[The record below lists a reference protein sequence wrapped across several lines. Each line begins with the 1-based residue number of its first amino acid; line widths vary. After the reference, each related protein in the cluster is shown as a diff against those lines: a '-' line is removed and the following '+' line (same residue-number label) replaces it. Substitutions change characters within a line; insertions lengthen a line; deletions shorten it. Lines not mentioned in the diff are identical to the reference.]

1 MKKRYPWKLTGP
13 WYRRE
18 TTGGPGNRGRQPII
32 QKYASSDFVDMFLE
46 EPQHSLKYVCEDFV
60 NRICLS
66 GVYDPVSPKTR
77 QKGDTLKLFL
87 DAHSRF
93 YLVVCELH
101 CQAPGCPSVSR
112 DQVCEAGFVIRRH
125 RTRMEPAGRAA
136 LGRVMA
142 QRNGIMMKIEKILPK
157 ERTGAASGSGQYLR
171 NPLDWLQEAGERVR
185 NRHLQ
190 TLQKEYT
197 ATTRK
202 LQKLALLHNAER
214 TTRKWVKNP
223 DLKGTGCW
231 QEIGNE
237 TPQEIDEEIYPLYP
251 LIPDPD
257 VKKHSATEKT
267 IYFGVV
273 PTSSADLDEKGNPKF
288 DNESTHEIR
297 CFVRRHRQGCPKKS
311 TRADCHGELVWSEA
325 TEKYRLA
332 AFLDLDGSGHK
343 PINIQLPDL
352 NALKDQALRGPAGK
366 GLNVRMNP
374 PPDSALN
381 SVKNN
386 DEMSMGDKGDWSSS
400 RGGQVCFFC
409 IPLITLVALFVLR
422 IFLPVVVFLFGL
434 WFLLKLKLCIPPSF
448 SFDAGM
454 AADLKLFG
462 PEFSA
467 NIEAEITASGSV
479 TIGGIVYNDI
489 NTLKQDIKNMLN
501 ADNEIP
507 GYLKDDFMDRV
518 ETDFDNTVDIIIT
531 MATDFSEDPEVPG
544 IAEKMPQATDGLIYF
559 TRVDPA

>member
-202 LQKLALLHNAER
+202 LEKLALLHNAER

-531 MATDFSEDPEVPG
+531 MATDFSEDPEVSG